1 MDGQT
6 MECTVCGYSIVM
18 NEKSQGNRGRFFVL
32 LHVLVVG
39 KRDSLHRG
47 K

>member
-18 NEKSQGNRGRFFVL
+18 NEKSQGNRGRFFERT
-32 LHVLVVG
+32 G
-39 KRDSLHRG
+39 KDEEIR
-47 K
+47 